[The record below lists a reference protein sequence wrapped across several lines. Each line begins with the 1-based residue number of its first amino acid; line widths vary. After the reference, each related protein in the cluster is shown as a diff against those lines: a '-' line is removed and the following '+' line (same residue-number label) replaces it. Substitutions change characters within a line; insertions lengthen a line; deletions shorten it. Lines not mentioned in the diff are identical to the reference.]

1 MVKDY
6 EFAEAFSRAVAKIL
20 NKNIENPH
28 GVRRIING
36 EYTTG
41 LRHSIN
47 GLNENH

>member
-28 GVRRIING
+28 GVGRIIGG
-36 EYTTG
+36 EYITD
-41 LRHSIN
+41 LKHSTYGI
-47 GLNENH
+47 GDRI